1 MKLSALMFFCAV
13 FLVQT
18 LPVQAGGGLGLPDL
32 TTQMRNQNA
41 AAVQR
46 FRGAAQSGRAQR
58 QRLRLQRRARENAL
72 RETRR
77 KRRKTLEDSGLL
89 VPAQ

>member
-1 MKLSALMFFCAV
+1 MRAFALLTLGLLSKTA
-13 FLVQT
+13 
-18 LPVQAGGGLGLPDL
+18 QAGGGLGLPDL
-32 TTQMRNQNA
+32 STQMRNQNA

-46 FRGAAQSGRAQR
+46 FRGAAQSAKTQR

-89 VPAQ
+89 VPKH